1 MAKQPLPLAGIRV
14 VDYTHFL
21 AGPYLS
27 RCLAGLGAEVIK
39 VERPTTGDAGRHH
52 PYFINGQ
59 SGYFLQQNMG
69 KQGLCVNLKDPRG
82 LKLVRELVRTADV
95 FVENYRPGALE
106 KLGLG
111 YKELSRLNA
120 RLVYCSVSAYGHTG
134 PDAARP
140 GFGVIAEAKSGAM
153 AMIGVPGEPPPL
165 FRMPIADMYAGIHGV
180 AAVCAA
186 LVGRATTGKGQ
197 HIDTALYDCMVG
209 MHDYAVQCYTMSGG
223 KETPVQ
229 TGYDLPQ
236 STVYGV
242 FPARDGNLV
251 IAAQVD
257 DAWKRLARVVGGEA
271 LAADTRFHN
280 PEGRNTNREEILGR
294 IRAWT
299 ILQSVKTCIAA
310 LDAAEVPCAPVQN
323 IDAVLADP
331 QVKARGMIVEQDH
344 PVLGK
349 IRLANVPFKFSDCD
363 VTPRTAAPLMGQ
375 HNREIAAKLGFSQV
389 EIDAMVADGVLYAE
403 EAVARLPAATK
414 VRRQSG
420 RNRVA
425 KRAQ

>member
-1 MAKQPLPLAGIRV
+1 
-14 VDYTHFL
+14 
-21 AGPYLS
+21 
-27 RCLAGLGAEVIK
+27 
-39 VERPTTGDAGRHH
+39 
-52 PYFINGQ
+52 
-59 SGYFLQQNMG
+59 
-69 KQGLCVNLKDPRG
+69 
-82 LKLVRELVRTADV
+82 
-95 FVENYRPGALE
+95 
-106 KLGLG
+106 
-111 YKELSRLNA
+111 
-120 RLVYCSVSAYGHTG
+120 
-134 PDAARP
+134 
-140 GFGVIAEAKSGAM
+140 VIAEAKSGAM

-186 LVGRATTGKGQ
+186 LVGRTASGKGQ
-197 HIDTALYDCMVG
+197 HIDTALYDCMVS
-209 MHDYAVQCYTMSGG
+209 MHDFAVQCYTMSGG
-223 KETPVQ
+223 KEIPVQ

-280 PEGRNTNREEILGR
+280 PEGRNANREEILGG
-294 IRAWT
+294 IKAWT
-299 ILQSVKTCIAA
+299 KAQSVKACVAA
-310 LDAAEVPCAPVQN
+310 LDAAEVPCAAVQN

-331 QVKARGMIVEQDH
+331 QVQARGMIVEQEH

-349 IRLANVPFKFSDCD
+349 VKLANIPFKFSDCD

-375 HNREIAAKLGFSQV
+375 HNREIAAKLGFSAS

-403 EAVARLPAATK
+403 DAVAGRAA
-414 VRRQSG
+414 
-420 RNRVA
+420 
-425 KRAQ
+425 

>member
-1 MAKQPLPLAGIRV
+1 MATQPLPLAGIRV

-39 VERPTTGDAGRHH
+39 VERPTAGDAGRQH
-52 PYFINGQ
+52 PYFSNGQ

-69 KQGLCVNLKDPRG
+69 KQGLCVNLKDARG
-82 LKLVRELVRTADV
+82 LKLVHELVRTADV
-95 FVENYRPGALE
+95 FVENYRPGALN

-111 YKELSRLNA
+111 YEELRKLNP

-134 PDAARP
+134 PDASRP

-165 FRMPIADMYAGIHGV
+165 FRMPLADMYAGIHGL

-186 LVGRATTGKGQ
+186 LFGRATTGKGQ

-209 MHDYAVQCYTMSGG
+209 MHDFAVQCYTMSGG
-223 KETPVQ
+223 KELPVQ
-229 TGYDLPQ
+229 TGHDLPQ
-236 STVYGV
+236 ATVYGV

-257 DAWKRLARVVGGEA
+257 DAWKRLAKVVGGVA

-280 PEGRNTNREEILGR
+280 PEGRNGNREEILGK
-294 IRAWT
+294 IKAWT
-299 ILQSVKTCIAA
+299 KARSVKECTAA

-323 IDAVLADP
+323 IDAVLEDP
-331 QVKARGMIVEQDH
+331 QIKTRGMIIEQEH

-349 IRLANVPFKFSDCD
+349 VRLANIPFKFSDCD
-363 VTPRTAAPLMGQ
+363 VTPRTVAPLMGQ
-375 HNREIAAKLGFSQV
+375 HNREIAAKLGFSAV
-389 EIDAMVADGVLYAE
+389 EIEAMVKDGVLYAE
-403 EAVARLPAATK
+403 EAVARLSA
-414 VRRQSG
+414 
-420 RNRVA
+420 
-425 KRAQ
+425 

>member
-1 MAKQPLPLAGIRV
+1 MATQPLPLAGIRV

-27 RCLAGLGAEVIK
+27 RCLAGMGAEVIK
-39 VERPTTGDAGRHH
+39 VERPPAGDAGRHH
-52 PYFINGQ
+52 PYFKDGQ

-82 LKLVRELVRTADV
+82 LKLVHELVRTADV
-95 FVENYRPGALE
+95 FVENYRPGALT

-111 YKELSRLNA
+111 YEELSKRNP

-134 PDAARP
+134 PDASRP

-186 LVGRATTGKGQ
+186 LVGRNVSGKGQ
-197 HIDTALYDCMVG
+197 HIDTALYDCMIG
-209 MHDYAVQCYTMSGG
+209 MHDFAVQCYTMSDG
-223 KETPVQ
+223 KELPEQ
-229 TGYDLPQ
+229 TGHDLPQ
-236 STVYGV
+236 ATVYGV
-242 FPARDGNLV
+242 FAARDGNLV

-257 DAWKRLARVVGGEA
+257 EAWKRLAKLIGGDA
-271 LAADTRFHN
+271 LAADARFHT
-280 PEGRNTNREEILGR
+280 PDGRNTNRTEVLGKVK
-294 IRAWT
+294 AWT
-299 ILQSVKTCIAA
+299 KARSVKECTSA
-310 LDAAEVPCAPVQN
+310 LDAADVPCAAVQN

-331 QVKARGMIVEQDH
+331 QVKARNMIIEQDH

-349 IRLANVPFKFSDCD
+349 VKLANIPFRFSDCD
-363 VTPRTAAPLMGQ
+363 VTPRSVAPLMGQ
-375 HNREIAAKLGFSQV
+375 HNRQIAAKLGFTAA
-389 EIDAMVADGVLYAE
+389 EIDAMEKDGVLHAE
-403 EAVARLPAATK
+403 DAVLGVLA
-414 VRRQSG
+414 
-420 RNRVA
+420 
-425 KRAQ
+425 